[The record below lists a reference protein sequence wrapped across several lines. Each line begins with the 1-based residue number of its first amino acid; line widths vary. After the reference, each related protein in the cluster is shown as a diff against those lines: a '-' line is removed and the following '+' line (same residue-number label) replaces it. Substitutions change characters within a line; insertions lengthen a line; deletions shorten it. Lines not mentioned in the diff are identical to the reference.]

1 MTKSDFYNEFTRENL
16 QATLDELLNLNI
28 VPILNTNDAIVAP
41 PEKNI
46 DLKGVIS
53 IADNDSLA
61 ARLAVLI
68 RANLLLIL
76 SDVDGL
82 FNNPPNE
89 TGSRLLHTFN
99 PKLEQVNFGD
109 KSKVGTGGMESKV
122 KAATW
127 ALDNHCSVV
136 ICNGQRENGITG
148 IISGKKIGTFFSNL
162 GKDEASVAPV
172 EMQALKARD
181 GGRVLQALSA
191 DQRSTIIEKYAQSL
205 LDNSKIILEAN
216 KLDMDLAKKNSKL

>member
-1 MTKSDFYNEFTRENL
+1 VTKSDFYNEFTRENL
-16 QATLDELLNLNI
+16 QATLNELLNLNI

-41 PEKNI
+41 PEKNV

-68 RANLLLIL
+68 KANLLLIM

-89 TGSRLLHTFN
+89 VGSRLLHTFN
-99 PKLEQVNFGD
+99 PKNQKVNFGD

-127 ALDNHCSVV
+127 ALDNKCSVV

-148 IISGKKIGTFFSNL
+148 IVSGKKIGTFFSYTE
-162 GKDEASVAPV
+162 KDEASVPPI
-172 EMQALKARD
+172 EMQALK
-181 GGRVLQALSA
+181 GNFTQF
-191 DQRSTIIEKYAQSL
+191 E
-205 LDNSKIILEAN
+205 
-216 KLDMDLAKKNSKL
+216 